1 MKAVDWTR
9 ITRLWAYPGR
19 NRSAR
24 ARWEY
29 IGRSQSDATH
39 MMDGSADEADL
50 RRRGG
55 RMARTL
61 AAALGITGDQ
71 QVLEV
76 GCGLGRVG
84 REMAP
89 LCATYTGVDISR
101 SLLRRA
107 ARRNRHLPNVTLR
120 HLARQGDHGDG
131 LDGLEDG
138 TWDRIYCHL
147 VLLHLDEAA
156 ILSLLKGMRR
166 VLAADG
172 LVYLDAWNRNHPH
185 VMELSRGEKLDP
197 SLQRQPHRSRF
208 YGRPEVEGWL
218 AAASLQAVWISDESF
233 LVQVVAAHSD
243 CSPEALAAARER
255 LAQNA
260 VHLIPRGRLDF
271 HVPDD
276 DGVSA
281 AETNRGAGTA
291 ES

>member
-1 MKAVDWTR
+1 MEAVDWTR

-29 IGRSQSDATH
+29 IGRSRSDATH
-39 MMDGSADEADL
+39 MMDGSAGEADL

-61 AAALGITGDQ
+61 AAALGITRDQ
-71 QVLEV
+71 QILEV

-101 SLLRRA
+101 NLLRRA
-107 ARRNRHLPNVTLR
+107 ARRSRHLPNVTLR
-120 HLARQGDHGDG
+120 HLTRQGDHGDG

-138 TWDRIYCHL
+138 TWTRIYCHL
-147 VLLHLDEAA
+147 VLLHLNEAA

-185 VMELSRGEKLDP
+185 VMELSRGEELDP
-197 SLQRQPHRSRF
+197 SLRRQPHRSRF
-208 YGRPEVEGWL
+208 YVRQEVEGWL
-218 AAASLQAVWISDESF
+218 AAASLQAIWISDESF
-233 LVQVVAAHSD
+233 LVQVVAAHSG

-271 HVPDD
+271 QAPEDLVP
-276 DGVSA
+276 S
-281 AETNRGAGTA
+281 GTIR
-291 ES
+291 

>member
-39 MMDGSADEADL
+39 MMDGSAGEADL

-61 AAALGITGDQ
+61 AAALGITRDQ

-120 HLARQGDHGDG
+120 HLARQGDDGDG

-138 TWDRIYCHL
+138 TWNRIYCHL
-147 VLLHLDEAA
+147 VLLHLNEAA

-185 VMELSRGEKLDP
+185 VMELSRGETLDP